1 MPPKKQIEK
10 DVILNKAFEITRS
23 DGIESLTARSLATSL
38 HCSTQPIYQAF
49 ADMKTLEKEVAK
61 KSFAFMLQQM
71 HIETEAMHQDLDYVL
86 HYIRFALEETQLFQ
100 VIAKNGLFA
109 AAPEEFNSNVL
120 SIDPKLIIFAN
131 GIVFM
136 TAFQS
141 LRWSWAEIRNMVT
154 TAYNDFRKDNVCA
167 TER

>member
-23 DGIESLTARSLATSL
+23 DGIESLTARSLAASL

-86 HYIRFALEETQLFQ
+86 HYIRFALEETHLFH
-100 VIAKNGLFA
+100 VIARNGLFA
-109 AAPEEFNSNVL
+109 AAPEELICRVPL
-120 SIDPKLIIFAN
+120 IDPKLIIFAN

-141 LRWSWAEIRNMVT
+141 LRWSWAEIRHMVT
-154 TAYNDFRKDNVCA
+154 TVYDDFRKDNTCD
-167 TER
+167 TGR

>member
-23 DGIESLTARSLATSL
+23 DGIESLTARSLAASL

-71 HIETEAMHQDLDYVL
+71 HIETEAMHQDLGYIL
-86 HYIRFALEETQLFQ
+86 HYIRFALEETHLFQ

-109 AAPEEFNSNVL
+109 AAPEEL
-120 SIDPKLIIFAN
+120 SCCVPLIDPKLIIFAN

-141 LRWSWAEIRNMVT
+141 LRWSWAEIRHIVT
-154 TAYNDFRKDNVCA
+154 TAYNDFRKDNVCD